1 MKTPYLFS
9 LLAISCSLALLPA
22 GCSKDPEQDKPAAAE
37 KRPVRTYETRG
48 RITKLPEAMAEKPAD
63 AKTPATS
70 HIYSIRHERIE
81 KFEDSKGRVS
91 PMRVMVMKFS
101 PAEGVDMSSLK
112 VGDAIAFNFEVHWDA
127 DPEHILKV
135 TKVSVLPADTKLEF
149 DKPEAPAAEV
159 PATQSPTPPTP
170 ASPAAK

>member
-1 MKTPYLFS
+1 MKTSHLFA
-9 LLAISCSLALLPA
+9 LLALSVSLTTLP
-22 GCSKDPEQDKPAAAE
+22 GCSKDPEQDKPAAIE

-48 RITKLPEAMAEKPAD
+48 RITKLPEKPAD
-63 AKTPATS
+63 AKLESKTPATS
-70 HIYSIRHERIE
+70 LLYSIRHERIE

-101 PAEGVDMSSLK
+101 PAQGVDMSSLK
-112 VGDAIAFNFEVHWDA
+112 VGDAISFNFEVHWDA

-149 DKPEAPAAEV
+149 DKPEAPATEV
-159 PATQSPTPPTP
+159 PAAQSPAPQAP